1 MLIPIAV
8 LVLVSLGLVVMA
20 SVSFKLLEDNAHH
33 IVDVSAARAT
43 LALRLTAAIDEA
55 TIQEKNAIL
64 ETSQTERERA
74 GALYAQ
80 ARQKS
85 FAAADA
91 LVGLSDSPERRAT
104 NEGVKQ
110 RVTAFYAVSERVL
123 ALAMRGETA
132 LATKM
137 SDGEARA
144 LRRDLMGVL
153 GERADVNVAALAAEK
168 ARAYALTRTATWT
181 LIGSGAFGLI
191 LAMGLAGLIVAGGVS
206 RPLKAMAAAMNRLA
220 EGDLAI
226 AVTGAERKDEVGSLA
241 RSLQVFKD
249 NAIASREAAASQ
261 AAENA
266 AKIRRA
272 ELLDATT
279 RRFEADISA
288 LTEGLA
294 GAARQM
300 EDTAGSMSAT
310 AEQAIRQS
318 ASVGQAAE
326 ETSANVQTVA
336 AATEEMSASIQEI
349 IAQAA
354 QSAQMADQAVQD
366 AQHTDETVRH
376 LTQVAER
383 ITDVVAL
390 ISNIAGQTNLLALN
404 ATIEAGRG
412 FAVVATEV
420 KELAGQ
426 TARATDEIG
435 TQIGQIQAATQAV
448 VTDIQRIARTIGE
461 MSRFS
466 SGIAAAM
473 EEQGAATQEI
483 ARNVQ
488 EAAQGTQSVTAT
500 ITQVQQG
507 ADVTASA
514 AAQVLTAARA
524 LSRHSE
530 SLGREVG
537 GFLDNVKAARG
548 ARTIALRFF

>member
-1 MLIPIAV
+1 MLMRAFNNLTLLPKLLIPIAV

-64 ETSQTERERA
+64 ETSQTEREQA

-220 EGDLAI
+220 EGDLAV

-279 RRFEADISA
+279 RPHHLDGEHPLGAVGIKDVGLVDLGDRGRRHGFAEGDEQLPHRLAERRLDDAHRLALGEGRHPVLELLEVEGGIHADDVGARREELAELHVGGPEPRQGPLERTGAGAEARPLQGAPELEGEAQVGWQLRRIDEGEGALARQHEADA
-288 LTEGLA
+288 
-294 GAARQM
+294 
-300 EDTAGSMSAT
+300 D
-310 AEQAIRQS
+310 
-318 ASVGQAAE
+318 AAE
-326 ETSANVQTVA
+326 EVDDPA
-336 AATEEMSASIQEI
+336 
-349 IAQAA
+349 
-354 QSAQMADQAVQD
+354 
-366 AQHTDETVRH
+366 
-376 LTQVAER
+376 
-383 ITDVVAL
+383 
-390 ISNIAGQTNLLALN
+390 
-404 ATIEAGRG
+404 
-412 FAVVATEV
+412 
-420 KELAGQ
+420 
-426 TARATDEIG
+426 
-435 TQIGQIQAATQAV
+435 
-448 VTDIQRIARTIGE
+448 
-461 MSRFS
+461 
-466 SGIAAAM
+466 
-473 EEQGAATQEI
+473 
-483 ARNVQ
+483 
-488 EAAQGTQSVTAT
+488 
-500 ITQVQQG
+500 
-507 ADVTASA
+507 
-514 AAQVLTAARA
+514 
-524 LSRHSE
+524 
-530 SLGREVG
+530 
-537 GFLDNVKAARG
+537 
-548 ARTIALRFF
+548 